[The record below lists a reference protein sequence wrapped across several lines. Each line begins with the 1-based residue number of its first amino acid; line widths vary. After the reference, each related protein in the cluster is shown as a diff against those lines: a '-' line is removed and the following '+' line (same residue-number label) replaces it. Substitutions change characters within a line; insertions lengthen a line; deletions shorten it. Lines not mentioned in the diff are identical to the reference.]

1 MGLRMDAPVDTLG
14 PEALADLELLVFG
27 GTKEDDDSLLRRFL
41 AADPA
46 FNAHL
51 VARLARE
58 PVVLH

>member
-1 MGLRMDAPVDTLG
+1 VDLEAQTDLA
-14 PEALADLELLVFG
+14 EALAELELLVFG
-27 GTKEDDDSLLRRFL
+27 SSGDDESLVRKFL
-41 AADPA
+41 SADEA